1 MTHDQIREMVRRVNP
16 IPDPSMLEIV
26 DVPALTT
33 PLERRTDMQ
42 IDDKPGA
49 EVLADGNRRRGPLVG
64 IAAAAV
70 LLIAGLVLFLTRDNT
85 PVAEPAPN
93 ATELTHEFQPL
104 TPGAYYADTDGNEET
119 ATRGTFVIEGD
130 GWTDV
135 FSSGALKDGV
145 GVLLVVEVD
154 EVWPSL
160 CEPTAPVA
168 AGTTAADLANQIATN
183 GLTVREALAPVNAFG
198 HNGYH
203 LVGEV
208 PAGCGGEVKPGWTG
222 PVFDHE
228 RWYDPGDM
236 VEYWFLDVG
245 GTPVM
250 IEAGWAPGSAP
261 EADVAELRAVL
272 DTLVI
277 TSSPHTDSSHGTG
290 RHTPARSLL
299 NFPPTRH
306 VRRDSNRILSTG
318 CRIRTGTG

>member
-16 IPDPSMLEIV
+16 IPDPSTLEIA
-26 DVPALTT
+26 DVPVLTT

-42 IDDKPGA
+42 TDDRPT
-49 EVLADGNRRRGPLVG
+49 EVQPHRNRRRGPLVG

-70 LLIAGLVLFLTRDNT
+70 ILIAGLVLFLTRDNT

-93 ATELTHEFQPL
+93 ATELTDEFQPL
-104 TPGAYYADTDGNEET
+104 APGAYYADTDGNEET

-135 FSSGALKDGV
+135 FSSGALKEGGGGDHSV
-145 GVLLVVEVD
+145 VLLVVEVD
-154 EVWPSL
+154 EVWSSV

-168 AGTTAADLANQIATN
+168 AGTTAADLANQFATN

-208 PAGCGGEVKPGWTG
+208 PAGCGGDVKPAWTG

-228 RWYDPGDM
+228 RWYDPADRI
-236 VEYWFLDVG
+236 EYWFLDVE

-250 IEAGWAPGSAP
+250 IEASWASGSSP
-261 EADVAELRAVL
+261 EEDVTELQDVL

-277 TSSPHTDSSHGTG
+277 TP
-290 RHTPARSLL
+290 
-299 NFPPTRH
+299 
-306 VRRDSNRILSTG
+306 
-318 CRIRTGTG
+318 